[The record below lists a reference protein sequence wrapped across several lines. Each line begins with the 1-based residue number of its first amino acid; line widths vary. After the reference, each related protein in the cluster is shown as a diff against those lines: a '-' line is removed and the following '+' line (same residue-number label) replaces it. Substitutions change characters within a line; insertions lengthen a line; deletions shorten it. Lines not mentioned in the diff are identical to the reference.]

1 MRPVGSFVAAQGC
14 SSCSEACGIL
24 APQQGSNSSPLHCKA
39 DSSPLA
45 RWEVPF
51 FNASFY
57 SSSSLRSHSAVT
69 AAVCVPSDLV
79 TVVPQ
84 ACAAPSSLTS
94 CIPPGVSSFS
104 RPWKPLGRLVITTS
118 SYVSRQ
124 LVTRALL
131 TRCSGSWH
139 GAWGGGVSGLCVLH
153 RGEQIPHKSLP
164 H

>member
-1 MRPVGSFVAAQGC
+1 MHPVGSFVAAQGC

-84 ACAAPSSLTS
+84 ACAAPSSLTLHPARGLFLQS
-94 CIPPGVSSFS
+94 PLETTGTACHHDVFIRFETVSDESPADS
-104 RPWKPLGRLVITTS
+104 LLGLLARGLGR
-118 SYVSRQ
+118 R
-124 LVTRALL
+124 RF
-131 TRCSGSWH
+131 
-139 GAWGGGVSGLCVLH
+139 GAVRVAQG
-153 RGEQIPHKSLP
+153 
-164 H
+164 